1 MKTKFNSEN
10 GLPLNKLLKFHVMN
24 VIIRSVFEEDG
35 KLYPQLFLDDTL
47 HKLKK
52 YYSTKKLVLQKELML
67 IKQVCQ
73 KNVNFVIIGISA
85 DVGFKFE
92 PHVSNGCHDLLTMA
106 YELENI
112 AILSANRATFKC
124 TLWGISRNEGLR
136 LNNSVLE
143 DKGSKNRSKS
153 QANIDHKSSSLS
165 LL

>member
-1 MKTKFNSEN
+1 MKTKFNSED
-10 GLPLNKLLKFHVMN
+10 GLPLNKLLKFHVMT

-52 YYSTKKLVLQKELML
+52 YYSTKKLVLQKELIL

-73 KNVNFVIIGISA
+73 KNVNFAIIGFFA

-112 AILSANRATFKC
+112 AILSAN
-124 TLWGISRNEGLR
+124 LG
-136 LNNSVLE
+136 VLCGVLVE
-143 DKGSKNRSKS
+143 MKV
-153 QANIDHKSSSLS
+153 
-165 LL
+165 